1 MQKKTGA
8 TLFEKKILFIINLL
22 LLFILLSPVPGICQ
36 HNGSQQVSGKN
47 YNGDT
52 DSLSIK
58 LRKLGFTGIG
68 IDAIAFLKEGYDT
81 GAGVGLRFP
90 RKFYFPYSEVSTSVL
105 YLGASNDSL
114 DINVVGIEESLVFYR
129 THHKPF
135 LVFMGLTVGY
145 YYSSESEYLVRGSVK
160 DRYPNTSLILGAKYE
175 LKAKSIVAQL
185 KYGMRQDLNELRLFL
200 GMNFYE

>member
-8 TLFEKKILFIINLL
+8 PLFEKKILLIINLIFL
-22 LLFILLSPVPGICQ
+22 LILILPDSGNCQ
-36 HNGSQQVSGKN
+36 HSGSQHVSVNN

-52 DSLSIK
+52 DSLSVK

-81 GAGVGLRFP
+81 GVGVGLRFP
-90 RKFYFPYSEVSTSVL
+90 RKFYFPYSEISTSVL
-105 YLGASNDSL
+105 YVGASNDSL
-114 DINVVGIEESLVFYR
+114 DINLVGIEESLIFYR

-135 LVFMGLTVGY
+135 IVFMGLTVGY
-145 YYSSESEYLVRGSVK
+145 YYSSEREYMIKGSVK